1 VKFSKLALLFKLASM
16 TTIEH
21 RSIPLL
27 HGTTA
32 MQPTITPMPQRAATL
47 APGDLLDE
55 REAAAILGASVQTL
69 RNWRWRREG
78 PRFRK
83 IGLRLVRYA
92 RADLLAF
99 IEGTQDRGAA

>member
-1 VKFSKLALLFKLASM
+1 
-16 TTIEH
+16 
-21 RSIPLL
+21 
-27 HGTTA
+27 
-32 MQPTITPMPQRAATL
+32 MQPTITPTPQPAPTL

-55 REAAAILGASVQTL
+55 REAAAILSASVQTL

-83 IGLRLVRYA
+83 IGARMVRYA

-99 IEGTQDRGAA
+99 IEGAQDRGAA

>member
-1 VKFSKLALLFKLASM
+1 M

-69 RNWRWRREG
+69 RNWRWRHEG

-83 IGLRLVRYA
+83 IGLRLVRYG